1 MAMGVPWG
9 KICDSSTSDMARA
22 VDDFGLSFCE
32 IHGYISRIFF
42 KFFFLEKNF
51 FCEPR
56 GTGLGTSQVGLAGFA
71 LEVLLCKFHFASFAL
86 EVLLCRF
93 HFASFTLQVLL
104 CRFHFAT
111 FKKNKKNFFLE
122 KKNAHLYKEGQ
133 TIE

>member
-1 MAMGVPWG
+1 
-9 KICDSSTSDMARA
+9 MARA

-32 IHGYISRIFF
+32 NRRYISRIFF
-42 KFFFLEKNF
+42 NFFFLEKNF

-56 GTGLGTSQVGLAGFA
+56 GTGFGTSQVGLAGFV
-71 LEVLLCKFHFASFAL
+71 LEVLPRRFHFGGFTLEVSLWRFHFGGFTLEVSLCKFHFGGFTL
-86 EVLLCRF
+86 EVSLCN
-93 HFASFTLQVLL
+93 
-104 CRFHFAT
+104 

>member
-9 KICDSSTSDMARA
+9 KIWDSSTSDMARA

-32 IHGYISRIFF
+32 IRGYISRIFF

-56 GTGLGTSQVGLAGFA
+56 GTGFCTSQVGLAGFA
-71 LEVLLCKFHFASFAL
+71 LEVLPRRFHFGGFAL
-86 EVLLCRF
+86 EVSLWRF
-93 HFASFTLQVLL
+93 HFASFTLEVSL
-104 CRFHFAT
+104 CNFE
-111 FKKNKKNFFLE
+111 KKIKKLFLR